1 MASITSPRLNNTIR
15 TDVPAI
21 NAILK
26 ALAKA
31 DPSILSDIEN
41 GTKRF
46 YEGTSGWEFQELING
61 AWTTHTNFNIDAQ
74 SVDGFNT
81 SVDAVAS
88 TIVVRG
94 TDGKLKGNLTGKADT
109 AGTADKL
116 ASTLAVTAGG
126 TGATSVADARTNL
139 GVPPTNH
146 KSTTTNYGVSSATEY
161 GHSMAGSATPK
172 PDTENGTVGVDVTHF
187 SRQDHAHPITK
198 GTTSTVGAVT
208 LKDTYT
214 GNETASTSTGISPKG
229 VQVAVDDLHTATIE
243 AVEQVT
249 ANSNG
254 SSGGDASFDDVISEV
269 TFLNSEVN
277 RLAELANQALAKESV
292 LPGSVIA
299 WAANTTPNGYLLCNG
314 AAVSRTTYAALFA
327 AIGTIYGTGDGSS
340 TFNLPNLTDR
350 FIQGSGTAGTVK
362 AAGLPNITGTLW
374 GAIRKYAVSSTGC
387 FVFRDPGGSTNTT
400 DNEGDNV
407 AKGVVDFYANRSS
420 SVYGS
425 SSTVQP
431 PALTMRYYIKY

>member
-243 AVEQVT
+243 AVEMVISASTGGDSGEITVEGLAEEIANLTNKFVETEQTVDDKISEFRTELDTSISSVNSTLSAKLSKSETKYITATWSSGTSWYRKYSDGWVEQGGRIVGGNSAQVT
-249 ANSNG
+249 FHVPFKNTNYTIRTQWNG
-254 SSGGDASFDDVISEV
+254 G
-269 TFLNSEVN
+269 
-277 RLAELANQALAKESV
+277 K
-292 LPGSVIA
+292 
-299 WAANTTPNGYLLCNG
+299 
-314 AAVSRTTYAALFA
+314 
-327 AIGTIYGTGDGSS
+327 SS
-340 TFNLPNLTDR
+340 TFFPSDMTLSNITTTGFTCPGN
-350 FIQGSGTAGTVK
+350 SGTNVK
-362 AAGLPNITGTLW
+362 Q
-374 GAIRKYAVSSTGC
+374 
-387 FVFRDPGGSTNTT
+387 RDW
-400 DNEGDNV
+400 E
-407 AKGVVDFYANRSS
+407 AKGYA
-420 SVYGS
+420 
-425 SSTVQP
+425 
-431 PALTMRYYIKY
+431 

>member
-46 YEGTSGWEFQELING
+46 YEGTSGWEFQELVNG

-81 SVDAVAS
+81 SVDAIAS

-161 GHSMAGSATPK
+161 GHSMAGSDTPK
-172 PDTENGTVGVDVTHF
+172 PDTENGTVGIDVTHF

-198 GTTSTVGAVT
+198 GTASTVGAVT

-214 GNETASTSTGISPKG
+214 GNETASASIGISPKG

-243 AVEQVT
+243 AVEQATGASVGESGT
-249 ANSNG
+249 IDIEAALDAINTRINNIGEPKSG
-254 SSGGDASFDDVISEV
+254 TGISISDGTISLASYTSASSGGPTVDVSPGSGGTFSVPQVAVDAYGRGTV
-269 TFLNSEVN
+269 TN
-277 RLAELANQALAKESV
+277 RTVTMPTIPTTVSKANQLATARTITI
-292 LPGSVIA
+292 PGGTNYFARRSGL
-299 WAANTTPNGYLLCNG
+299 T
-314 AAVSRTTYAALFA
+314 VS
-327 AIGTIYGTGDGSS
+327 
-340 TFNLPNLTDR
+340 FN
-350 FIQGSGTAGTVK
+350 GSGNVSFACTTCSTSC
-362 AAGLPNITGTLW
+362 TGNC
-374 GAIRKYAVSSTGC
+374 TGSC
-387 FVFRDPGGSTNTT
+387 SGSCSGSCDHNT
-400 DNEGDNV
+400 
-407 AKGVVDFYANRSS
+407 
-420 SVYGS
+420 
-425 SSTVQP
+425 
-431 PALTMRYYIKY
+431 